1 MLTRVTQIPNQNFFS
16 TAAHN
21 DYAQRTSNSSCC
33 PCLQKIFTVFW
44 NALKSCI
51 DFLQKCFSR
60 CFCPLRSISDQKD
73 YCYISSSQKIP
84 LIKGQRL
91 TGNQR
96 EHRIRM
102 EAHDVQAR
110 LKRELQH
117 AQNQMAKES
126 DKAFVYQEAPAHFA
140 PSIHEET
147 VGNYQVG
154 ICHYQGRRAT
164 MEDEHL
170 AAHFSINGNP
180 ISLFGVFDG
189 HGGRLA
195 SQYVRD
201 NLQRKLIVT
210 LLEFNLNGLTD
221 VGIWNALK
229 MTCVRLNK
237 DFLREHPNEALDQG
251 TTATI
256 ALIVNDK
263 LWTANV
269 GDSRI
274 LLDDFG
280 QLTEDAKPEDPRY
293 RRNIE
298 HRGGFIQHNGVWR
311 IEGDLA
317 CGRSIGDHRLHKSA
331 RPKITRVPLSS
342 LPQGNNLY
350 LGCDGI
356 FDVASTRQILQAG
369 RNQRNAAPG
378 ALARNLVFSAWS
390 AQSADNLSML
400 VVKKIN

>member
-1 MLTRVTQIPNQNFFS
+1 MCIGFTQIPNQNLFS

-21 DYAQRTSNSSCC
+21 DYAQRTSNFSCC
-33 PCLQKIFTVFW
+33 PCLQKIFTIFW
-44 NALKSCI
+44 NALKSCS
-51 DFLQKCFSR
+51 DFFLKCFSR
-60 CFCPLRSISDQKD
+60 CFYPLRTVSGQKD
-73 YCYISSSQKIP
+73 YWYTSSGQKIP
-84 LIKGQRL
+84 LMKWQRL
-91 TGNQR
+91 TASQR

-102 EAHDVQAR
+102 GTNDVQAR
-110 LKRELQH
+110 LKRELHH
-117 AQNQMAKES
+117 AQNQMINEP
-126 DKAFVYQEAPAHFA
+126 DKPFVYQEAPAHFA

-154 ICHYQGRRAT
+154 ICHYQGRRLT

-170 AAHFSINGNP
+170 AVHFNINGNP

-189 HGGRLA
+189 HGGSVA
-195 SQYVRD
+195 AQYVRD
-201 NLQRKLIVT
+201 NLQRKLAIALVQ
-210 LLEFNLNGLTD
+210 FNPNGLTD

-229 MTCVRLNK
+229 MTCVHLNE
-237 DFLREHPNEALDQG
+237 DFLRDHPNEALHQG
-251 TTATI
+251 ATAAI
-256 ALIVNDK
+256 ALIINNK

-274 LLDDFG
+274 LLDDSG

-298 HRGGFIQHNGVWR
+298 HRGGFIRNNGVWR

-331 RPKITRVPLSS
+331 RPKITMVPLSS

-369 RNQRNAAPG
+369 SQHPNAAPG
-378 ALARNLVFSAWS
+378 ALARNVVYSAWNS
-390 AQSADNLSML
+390 QSGDNLSML
-400 VVKKIN
+400 VVKRVN